1 MRQRAGGGRGKG
13 AATKVDWNVNR
24 ERRGMMYAQDGRETW
39 VVHYQVPPRVDWRA
53 VDAKAVVAAMIG
65 GDVEFEIISGGP
77 WTGGVPPVGRDYPGG
92 RPFFCARAA
101 RLVTP
106 LLPPC

>member
-1 MRQRAGGGRGKG
+1 MA
-13 AATKVDWNVNR
+13 WILNP
-24 ERRGMMYAQDGRETW
+24 EMRGMMYAQDGGETW

-77 WTGGVPPVGRDYPGG
+77 WTGGLALVAGHYQCGRG
-92 RPFFCARAA
+92 FFARGAA
-101 RLVTP
+101 PLVTP
-106 LLPPC
+106 LGRLGMNTGIRGVMNLLW